1 MANYTYG
8 TLPFGTTTFTVPLT
22 GTDDNI
28 SALNPATDFTID
40 GNGGNDLIKTGSG
53 NDTVTTGAGN
63 DIIKTAGG
71 NNTVSAGDGTNKVI
85 TGSGDDVVTTGAG
98 ADSVVSGGGDDTLTT
113 GSGRDVIRAG
123 DGNNTIT
130 AGAGN
135 DLVRSGN
142 GSDLIDAGSG
152 KDNIVSGG
160 GNDSINAGAG
170 NDRINS
176 QGGIDTLAGGG
187 GHDTFVYAGLHGAML
202 GADTISDFSKANPA
216 NVSEGDVLN
225 LKGLVADFTGTSGLS
240 FEELVASGHLSIT
253 GTSEA
258 TVISFDSNG
267 SAALGS
273 QGTLVT
279 LEGVAF
285 VSEDASLLVLADNVF
300 TF

>member
-8 TLPFGTTTFTVPLT
+8 NLPFGTTTFTAPLA
-22 GTDDNI
+22 GTHDTI
-28 SALNPATDFTID
+28 LALDAADFTIG
-40 GNGGNDLIKTGSG
+40 GNGGNDVVKTGSG

-63 DIIKTAGG
+63 DTIKASSG
-71 NNTVSAGDGTNKVI
+71 NNTVSAGDGTNQV
-85 TGSGDDVVTTGAG
+85 TTRNGDDVVTTGTG
-98 ADSVVSGGGDDTLTT
+98 VDSVDSGGGDDTVTT
-113 GSGRDVIRAG
+113 GGGRDEIQAG
-123 DGNNTIT
+123 NGNNTLS

-135 DLVRSGN
+135 DLVRSGS

-152 KDNIVSGG
+152 KDNIASGG
-160 GNDSINAGAG
+160 GNDSIDGG
-170 NDRINS
+170 TGDDRINS
-176 QGGIDTLAGGG
+176 GGGIDTLAGGR
-187 GHDTFVYAGLHGAML
+187 GHDMFVYAGLDGAML
-202 GADTISDFSKANPA
+202 GADTISDFSKADPA
-216 NVSEGDVLN
+216 ELGEGDVLN
-225 LKGLVADFTGTSGLS
+225 LKGLVADFTGTSGSS
-240 FEELVASGHLSIT
+240 FDELVASGHLSIS

-285 VSEDASLLVLADNVF
+285 VSEEASLLVLADNVF